1 MAAPKRIPQG
11 TPRVPKPREDGT
23 FPRSRRA
30 AESWSRL
37 AAEANPCP
45 CCVTVLQGDR
55 LRIVWANEDF
65 VDHFP
70 TAAVLPTDLD
80 GCVPINSHQAD
91 MLAGLITGTGLD
103 STVLGV
109 GGSETVAPYEVFV
122 SSIHDGVPAAVM
134 TFVAPPAERD
144 GGSAGS
150 GGLDAEAAH
159 QEIDFTAR
167 VVHEL
172 KTPLNSILGFSELIS
187 KETAGPL
194 TVDQCK
200 NYAENIIT
208 AGNYM
213 VALVND
219 LLGYAKAA
227 DGSAELS
234 ESPCDVTALID
245 LAVSLT
251 THTPETDS
259 ITISSAAGRDL
270 PYLIADPRRL
280 NQIIFNLLTNAI
292 KFTPIGGTVLINAGV
307 EADDRIFVA
316 VLDTGVGIA
325 RKDFDSI
332 MTPFGQVASRQVEN
346 DRGTGLGLPITR
358 QMLRMHGGELEIM
371 STPGQGSTFIARF
384 PAYRTHRQR
393 NTTH

>member
-1 MAAPKRIPQG
+1 MRK
-11 TPRVPKPREDGT
+11 TPEEGT
-23 FPRSRRA
+23 FPRPRGA
-30 AESWSRL
+30 KESWSRL

-45 CCVTVLQGDR
+45 CCVTVLQDEI
-55 LRIVWANEDF
+55 LRVVWANEDF
-65 VDHFP
+65 VEHFP
-70 TAAVLPTDLD
+70 TAADLPSDLGD
-80 GCVPINSHQAD
+80 CVAIDDHQAD
-91 MLAGLITGTGLD
+91 MLARLITGANPN
-103 STVLGV
+103 SAVLSV
-109 GGSETVAPYEVFV
+109 GGSESLEPYEVFV

-150 GGLDAEAAH
+150 GAMEAKAARE
-159 QEIDFTAR
+159 EIDFTAR

-187 KETAGPL
+187 KESAGPL
-194 TVDQCK
+194 TVEQCK

-227 DGSAELS
+227 DDSTELS
-234 ESPCDVTALID
+234 ESPCDISALIN
-245 LAVSLT
+245 LAVDLT

-259 ITISSAAGRDL
+259 ITITSAASGDL
-270 PYLIADPRRL
+270 PYLVADPRRL

-292 KFTPIGGTVLINAGV
+292 KFTPIGGNVLVNAGV
-307 EADDRIFVA
+307 EADDRMFVA
-316 VLDTGVGIA
+316 VFDTGVGIHG
-325 RKDFDSI
+325 KDFDSI
-332 MTPFGQVASRQVEN
+332 MTPFGQVKSREVEN
-346 DRGTGLGLPITR
+346 ECGTGLGLPITR
-358 QMLRMHGGELEIM
+358 QMVRMHGGELEIM

-384 PAYRTHRQR
+384 PAYRTHRRQ